1 MDVGNEISQINFPW
15 PSKLAR
21 LYKSLGQLRVSIVSL
36 PLCAIVSPSISTR
49 QDERI

>member
-1 MDVGNEISQINFPW
+1 MDVANEFSQINFPW

-21 LYKSLGQLRVSIVSL
+21 LYRSVDRLRVSIVSL
-36 PLCAIVSPSISTR
+36 PLCAIVSPSISTQ

>member
-1 MDVGNEISQINFPW
+1 MDVANEISQINFPR

-21 LYKSLGQLRVSIVSL
+21 LYKSVDRLRVSMVSL
-36 PLCAIVSPSISTR
+36 PLCAIVSPSIQ